1 MIYARLE
8 TPIGQLLIGASEAGA
23 IKCLRTPTEG
33 RYTDAKTQKPFQ
45 IPEDWREDKAGLAQA
60 LTQLREYFDGTR
72 QEFDLDLDPDGT
84 PFQKEV
90 WAALQRIPYGITT
103 SYGELAK
110 SLGRPSASRAVG
122 AANGKNPIA
131 IVVPCHRVIGKDG
144 SLTGYAGGLTVKR
157 ALLELE
163 KVGVIS

>member
-1 MIYARLE
+1 MIYAKLE
-8 TPIGQLLIGASEAGA
+8 SPIGQLLIGASDDGA
-23 IKCLRTPTEG
+23 IKYLRTPTEG
-33 RYTDAKTQKPFQ
+33 RYTDAKTQGPFR
-45 IPEDWREDKAGLAQA
+45 IPAQWREDPQTLADA
-60 LTQLREYFDGTR
+60 LRQLREYFAGTR
-72 QEFDLDLDPDGT
+72 HEFDLNLDPDGT
-84 PFQKEV
+84 PFQKKV
-90 WAALQRIPYGITT
+90 WEALQRIPYGITT

-144 SLTGYAGGLTVKR
+144 SLTGYAGGLPVKR